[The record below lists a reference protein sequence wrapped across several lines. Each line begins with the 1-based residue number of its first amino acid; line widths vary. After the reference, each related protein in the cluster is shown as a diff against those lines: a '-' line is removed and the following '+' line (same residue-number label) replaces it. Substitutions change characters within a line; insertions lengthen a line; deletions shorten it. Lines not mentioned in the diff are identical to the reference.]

1 MDVND
6 IIAYEQGDLDP
17 QKTIEMFAEG
27 IKSGDVWKLQGSYGR
42 TASSIIA
49 SGVISEAGVID
60 QDRLN
65 ELMGGA

>member
-1 MDVND
+1 MNVDD

-49 SGVISEAGVID
+49 SGVISEAGEINQALLD
-60 QDRLN
+60 EML
-65 ELMGGA
+65 